1 MKKID
6 FNENW
11 YYRHLDVNEE
21 GKKVTLPHDAMCHEV
36 RSMESKGRHNI
47 GWFEGCDY
55 VYWKTFD
62 APENYKDCKIVLEFE
77 GVYHN
82 AEVYVNGEKAAYRPY
97 GYTNFYVDISEFL
110 KYGAENEIRVI
121 ARNSDQPNSRW
132 YTGSGIY
139 RPVWMYVGKE
149 NFVDI
154 NGVKIRTLDYDK
166 KSDTAEIGIKI
177 NAVGTAQIE
186 LSIED
191 PNGNQVYSGKMI
203 YNGAAENETKN
214 SEENSQNKDG
224 GDKLTEKKASSENSS
239 HVRTRKIKL
248 KNPAL
253 WSVETPRLYTCI
265 VRCGEDEVREHFG
278 VRTLTWTADNGIAIN
293 GEHVILKG
301 ACIHH
306 DNGVL
311 GACAFPEA
319 EERKIKILKDTG
331 YNAVR
336 CAHNPC
342 SKALLD
348 ACDRLGMLV
357 MDEYTD
363 MWYIHKNQY
372 DYASYMKDWWR
383 QDLKDMVEKDY
394 NHPCVIMY
402 STGNEVAETGQREG
416 IKLTGQMTR
425 YLHKLDR
432 TRPVSCGI
440 NIFFNL
446 LYSMG
451 FGVYSDEKAQK
462 DAKQSA
468 SGNTKKKKTVGS
480 EFYNTL
486 AGLFGDKT
494 MKMGATLHACDV
506 KTRDAYA
513 NMDIAGY
520 NYGILRY
527 KHDLKKYPNRLI
539 LGSETFCKDAYT
551 FYELAKRE
559 KRIVGDFVWAG
570 MDYIGEA
577 GIGAWEYEDYAPA
590 DGMDCG
596 WLTAGSGRI
605 NILGF
610 ANGEAAYTK
619 VALEKEQGPFIAV
632 KPVYQRG
639 KHSPSAWKMTDAM
652 ESWSWRGCEG
662 MTAVVEVYA
671 RAAEVELF
679 LNGKSVGR
687 KVLKDCCNTSFKVPY
702 ENGKLTAVSYDA
714 RGAKI
719 GSCTLKT
726 ASVKTV
732 LTMKPEKDFLNK
744 NELGFI
750 RLSYTDEA
758 GILKPMEKHHI
769 AIKVENGKLEGFGNA
784 CPYNEGGYWKN
795 TTKTYYGEALAVV
808 RAGDSGSV
816 KVTIKDETGEHCVEI
831 PVK

>member
-1 MKKID
+1 MRKID

-21 GKKVTLPHDAMCHEV
+21 ENKITLPHDAMCHEA
-36 RSMESKGRHNI
+36 RSMESRGRHNI

-55 VYWKTFD
+55 VYRKTFD
-62 APENYKDCKIVLEFE
+62 APKEYNGHTIVLEFE

-97 GYTNFYVDISEFL
+97 GYTNFYVDISKL
-110 KYGAENEIRVI
+110 LNYGTENEIRVI
-121 ARNSDQPNSRW
+121 AHNSDQPNSRW

-139 RPVWMYVGKE
+139 RPVWMYIGKDDY
-149 NFVDI
+149 VDI
-154 NGVKIRTLDYDK
+154 NGVKIRTADYDRNK
-166 KSDTAEIGIKI
+166 DIAKLEIEID
-177 NAVGTAQIE
+177 AVGGSDIDIAVEDTDGNKIYSQIV
-186 LSIED
+186 SA
-191 PNGNQVYSGKMI
+191 K
-203 YNGAAENETKN
+203 AALEK
-214 SEENSQNKDG
+214 
-224 GDKLTEKKASSENSS
+224 EKKGADFKYFQSVQLS
-239 HVRTRKIKL
+239 H
-248 KNPAL
+248 PML
-253 WSVETPRLYTCI
+253 WSVDTPQLYTCV
-265 VRCGEDEVREHFG
+265 VRCGEDEVREQFG
-278 VRTLTWTADNGIAIN
+278 VRTLTWTVDNGIAIN

-311 GACAFPEA
+311 GACAFLEA
-319 EERKIKILKDTG
+319 EERKIRILKETG

-348 ACDRLGMLV
+348 ACDKLGMLV

-372 DYASYMKDWWR
+372 DYASYMKDWWHK
-383 QDLKDMVEKDY
+383 DLKDMVEKDY

-402 STGNEVAETGQREG
+402 STGNEVAETGQKEG
-416 IKLTGQMTR
+416 IRLTGKMTE
-425 YLHKLDR
+425 YLHKLDG

-440 NIFFNL
+440 NIFFNF

-451 FGVYSDEKAQK
+451 FGVYSDEKAKK
-462 DAKQSA
+462 DAQQSDA
-468 SGNTKKKKTVGS
+468 GTKKKKTVGS

-486 AGLFGDKT
+486 AGLLGDKT
-494 MKMGATLHACDV
+494 MKLGATLHACDV

-527 KHDLKKYPNRLI
+527 KHDLKKYPDRLI
-539 LGSETFCKDAYT
+539 LGSETFCKDAYD
-551 FYELAKRE
+551 FYEMAKRE

-590 DGMDCG
+590 DAKECG

-610 ANGEAAYTK
+610 AGGEAAYTK
-619 VALEKEQGPFIAV
+619 VALEKEKGPFIAV

-639 KHSPSAWKMTDAM
+639 RHSPSAWKMTDAL
-652 ESWSWRGCEG
+652 ESWSWKGCEG
-662 MTAVVEVYA
+662 MKAVVEVYA
-671 RAAEVELF
+671 RAASVELY
-679 LNGKSVGR
+679 LNGRSVGKKKLR
-687 KVLKDCCNTSFKVPY
+687 DCCNITFNVPY
-702 ENGKLTAVSYDA
+702 ENGKLTAVSYDS
-714 RGAKI
+714 RGIEI
-719 GSCTLKT
+719 GRCTLKT
-726 ASVKTV
+726 AADKTV
-732 LTMKPEKDFLNK
+732 LTMKPEKDAVK
-744 NELGFI
+744 AGKLGFI
-750 RLSYTDEA
+750 RLSYTDET
-758 GILKPMEKHHI
+758 GILKPMEKHHM
-769 AIKVENGKLEGFGNA
+769 AVKVENGTLLGFGNA
-784 CPYNEGGYWKN
+784 CPYNESGYWKN

-808 RAGDSGSV
+808 RAENNDNV
-816 KVTIKDETGEHCVEI
+816 KITVTDETGEHYLEL
-831 PVK
+831 PVR

>member
-11 YYRHLDVNEE
+11 YYRHLDANEKE
-21 GKKVTLPHDAMCHEV
+21 KKITLPHDAMCHEV
-36 RSMESKGRHNI
+36 RSMDSRGRHNI

-55 VYWKTFD
+55 VYKKLFY
-62 APENYKDCKIVLEFE
+62 APAGYKGSRIVLEFE

-97 GYTNFYVDISEFL
+97 GYTNFYVDISELL
-110 KYGAENEIRVI
+110 KYGEENEIQVI
-121 ARNSDQPNSRW
+121 AHNSDQPNSRW

-139 RPVWMYVGKE
+139 RPVWMYIGR
-149 NFVDI
+149 NNYVDI
-154 NGVKIRTLDYDK
+154 NGVRIKTIGYDK
-166 KSDTAEIGIKI
+166 KCDKAEIEVEVKATGTSPVEVVI
-177 NAVGTAQIE
+177 NSPDGKDVCSETLTRADIE
-186 LSIED
+186 V
-191 PNGNQVYSGKMI
+191 Q
-203 YNGAAENETKN
+203 
-214 SEENSQNKDG
+214 
-224 GDKLTEKKASSENSS
+224 EKK
-239 HVRTRKIKL
+239 KIKVEL
-248 KNPAL
+248 KHPSL
-253 WSVETPRLYTCI
+253 WNVDTPQLYTCI

-278 VRTLTWTADNGIAIN
+278 VRMLTWTSDNGIAIN

-319 EERKIKILKDTG
+319 EERKIRILKETG

-363 MWYIHKNQY
+363 MWYIHKNEY
-372 DYASYMKDWWR
+372 DYASYMRDWWR
-383 QDLKDMVEKDY
+383 QDLKDMVDKDY
-394 NHPCVIMY
+394 NHPCVILY
-402 STGNEVAETGQREG
+402 STGNEVAETGQKEG
-416 IKLTGQMTR
+416 IMLTGQMTD
-425 YLHKLDR
+425 YLHELDAA
-432 TRPVSCGI
+432 RPVSCGI

-451 FGVYSDEKAQK
+451 FGVYSDEKAK
-462 DAKQSA
+462 KEA
-468 SGNTKKKKTVGS
+468 GNKSKKKTVGS

-486 AGLFGDKT
+486 AGLLGDKT
-494 MKMGATLHACDV
+494 MKLGATLHACDV

-527 KHDLKKYPNRLI
+527 RHDLKKYPDRLI

-551 FYELAKRE
+551 FYEMAKRE

-590 DGMDCG
+590 DGKECG

-610 ANGEAAYTK
+610 AGGEAAYTK
-619 VALEKEQGPFIAV
+619 VALEKEKGPFIAV

-639 KHSPSAWKMTDAM
+639 RHSPSAWKMTDAM

-662 MTAVVEVYA
+662 LKAEVEVYA
-671 RAAEVELF
+671 RAASVELF
-679 LNGKSVGR
+679 LNGRSVGKKR
-687 KVLKDCCNTSFKVPY
+687 LKNCCNINFKVPY
-702 ENGKLTAVSYDA
+702 ENGELMAVSYNENGVETG
-714 RGAKI
+714 RCI
-719 GSCTLKT
+719 LRT
-726 ASVKTV
+726 ASENTMF
-732 LTMKPEKDFLNK
+732 TMKPEKNSLREG
-744 NELGFI
+744 ELGYI
-750 RLSYTDEA
+750 RLSYTDEN

-769 AIKVENGKLEGFGNA
+769 TIKVDGGKLEGFGNA
-784 CPYNEGGYWKN
+784 CPYNESGYWKN

-808 RAGDSGSV
+808 RAEEADRV
-816 KVTIKDETGEHCVEI
+816 KITVTDEMGEHGLEI
-831 PVK
+831 PVYTDEKGGRDVENKEIYM

>member
-1 MKKID
+1 MRKID

-21 GKKVTLPHDAMCHEV
+21 GKKITLPHDAMCHEM
-36 RSMESKGRHNI
+36 RSMDSKGRHNI
-47 GWFEGCDY
+47 GWFEGYDY

-62 APENYKDCKIVLEFE
+62 APTGYEGSRLVLEFE

-82 AEVYVNGEKAAYRPY
+82 AEVYVNGQKAAFRPY
-97 GYTNFYVDISEFL
+97 GYTNFYVDISNL
-110 KYGAENEIRVI
+110 VNYGEENEIRVI
-121 ARNSDQPNSRW
+121 AHNSDQPNSRW

-139 RPVWMYVGKE
+139 RPVWLYIGKE

-154 NGVKIRTLDYDK
+154 NGVKIRTLEYDK
-166 KSDTAEIGIKI
+166 ESDTAAIGIKV
-177 NAVGTAQIE
+177 NAVGTEQIDIV
-186 LSIED
+186 IED
-191 PNGNQVYSGKMI
+191 PSGEQVYSGKLL
-203 YNGAAENETKN
+203 YNSEAEN
-214 SEENSQNKDG
+214 G
-224 GDKLTEKKASSENSS
+224 S
-239 HVRTRKIKL
+239 HVRTRKVKL
-248 KNPAL
+248 AKPAL
-253 WSVETPRLYTCI
+253 WSVDTPQLYTCI
-265 VRCGEDEVREHFG
+265 VRCGEDEVRERFG
-278 VRTLTWTADNGIAIN
+278 VRTLTWTTDNGIAIN

-319 EERKIKILKDTG
+319 EERKIRILKETG

-363 MWYIHKNQY
+363 MWYIHKNEY
-372 DYASYMKDWWR
+372 DYASYMKDWWQ
-383 QDLKDMVEKDY
+383 QDLRDMVEKDY
-394 NHPCVIMY
+394 NHPSVIMY
-402 STGNEVAETGQREG
+402 STGNEVAETGQKEG
-416 IKLTGQMTR
+416 IRLTGQMTR
-425 YLHKLDR
+425 YLHKLDK
-432 TRPVSCGI
+432 TRPVTCGI
-440 NIFFNL
+440 NIFFNF

-451 FGVYSDEKAQK
+451 FGVYSDEKAK
-462 DAKQSA
+462 KAAEQSD
-468 SGNTKKKKTVGS
+468 NKKKKTVGS

-486 AGLFGDKT
+486 AGLLGDKT
-494 MKMGATLHACDV
+494 MKLGATLHGCDV

-527 KHDLKKYPNRLI
+527 KHDLKKYPDRLI
-539 LGSETFCKDAYT
+539 LGSETFCKDAYS

-590 DGMDCG
+590 DGRECG

-662 MTAVVEVYA
+662 MSAVVEVYA
-671 RAAEVELF
+671 RAVEVELF
-679 LNGKSVGR
+679 LNGRSVGR
-687 KVLKDCCNTSFKVPY
+687 KTLKDCCNTSFKVPY
-702 ENGKLTAVSYDA
+702 ENGELTAVSYNA

-719 GSCTLKT
+719 GSCTLRT
-726 ASVKTV
+726 ASQNTV
-732 LTMKPEKDFLNK
+732 LTIKPEKASLNK
-744 NELGFI
+744 KELGYI

-758 GILKPMEKHHI
+758 GILKPMEKHHM
-769 AIKVENGKLEGFGNA
+769 AIKVENGTLEGFGNA
-784 CPYNEGGYWKN
+784 CSYNESGYWKN

-808 RAGDSGSV
+808 RAGDGGSV
-816 KVTIKDETGEHCVEI
+816 KVTVTDETGEHFIEL
-831 PVK
+831 PVR

>member
-1 MKKID
+1 MRKSD

-21 GKKVTLPHDAMCHEV
+21 GKKITLPHDAMCHEM
-36 RSMESKGRHNI
+36 RSMDSRGRHNI

-55 VYWKTFD
+55 VYWKNFD
-62 APENYKDCKIVLEFE
+62 APAEYEGSRLVLEFE

-82 AEVYVNGEKAAYRPY
+82 AEVYVNGQKAAFRPY
-97 GYTNFYVDISEFL
+97 GYTNFYVDIS
-110 KYGAENEIRVI
+110 KMVNYGEENEICVI
-121 ARNSDQPNSRW
+121 THNSDQPNSRW

-139 RPVWMYVGKE
+139 RPVWLYIGKE

-154 NGVKIRTLDYDK
+154 NGVKIRTLEYDQ
-166 KSDTAEIGIKI
+166 KSDTAYIGIKV
-177 NAVGTAQIE
+177 NAVGVEQIE
-186 LSIED
+186 ISIED
-191 PNGNQVYSGKMI
+191 PRGEQVYSGKLL
-203 YNGAAENETKN
+203 YN
-214 SEENSQNKDG
+214 SEENSHSNTGSDRSA
-224 GDKLTEKKASSENSS
+224 EEKASAENGSLI
-239 HVRTRKIKL
+239 RTRKVKL
-248 KNPAL
+248 ANPAL
-253 WSVETPRLYTCI
+253 WSVDTPQLYTCI
-265 VRCGEDEVREHFG
+265 VRCGEDEVRERFG
-278 VRTLTWTADNGIAIN
+278 VRTLTWTTDNGIAIN

-319 EERKIKILKDTG
+319 EERKIKILKETG

-348 ACDRLGMLV
+348 VCDRLGMLV

-363 MWYIHKNQY
+363 MWYIHKNEY
-372 DYASYMKDWWR
+372 DYASYMKDWWQ
-383 QDLKDMVEKDY
+383 QDLRDMVEKDY
-394 NHPCVIMY
+394 NHPSVIMY

-416 IKLTGQMTR
+416 IRLTGQMTR
-425 YLHKLDR
+425 YLHKLDK
-432 TRPVSCGI
+432 TRPVTCGI
-440 NIFFNL
+440 NIFFNF

-451 FGVYSDEKAQK
+451 FGVYSDEKAK
-462 DAKQSA
+462 KAAEQSD
-468 SGNTKKKKTVGS
+468 SKKKKTVGS

-486 AGLFGDKT
+486 AGLLGDKA
-494 MKMGATLHACDV
+494 MKLGATLHGCDV

-527 KHDLKKYPNRLI
+527 KHDLKKYPDRLI
-539 LGSETFCKDAYT
+539 LGSETFCKDAYS

-590 DGMDCG
+590 AGRECG

-639 KHSPSAWKMTDAM
+639 RHSPSAWKMTDAM

-662 MTAVVEVYA
+662 MSAVVEVYA

-679 LNGKSVGR
+679 LNGRSVGR
-687 KVLKDCCNTSFKVPY
+687 KTLKDCCNTSFKVPY
-702 ENGKLTAVSYDA
+702 ENGELTAVSYNA

-719 GSCTLKT
+719 GSCTLRT
-726 ASVKTV
+726 ASQNTV
-732 LTMKPEKDFLNK
+732 LTIKPEKALLNK
-744 NELGFI
+744 KELGYI

-758 GILKPMEKHHI
+758 GILKPMEKHNI
-769 AIKVENGKLEGFGNA
+769 AIKVENGTLEGFGNA
-784 CPYNEGGYWKN
+784 CSYNESGYWKN

-808 RAGDSGSV
+808 RAGDGGSV
-816 KVTIKDETGEHCVEI
+816 KVAVTDETGEHFIEL
-831 PVK
+831 PVR